1 MEKYNTAMKK
11 MFPAFRDVVG
21 IDFGTSATKA
31 VRIKA
36 GNSGVRTVV
45 AADVFPPC
53 PLNGEGGAE
62 TPKFQLPNKLT
73 AWTAA
78 ATLSSTGA
86 LVKLVGEP
94 KGTTYEDK
102 DIPELLGI
110 SKDSDLRT
118 GMSRI
123 ASEEESSVLIV
134 GVPSAEIARIPPY
147 FTNGKPVLARAELAG
162 LSALECA
169 CDIYGD
175 ETVNGCDLVI
185 DFGANVTTL
194 GLFVKKRP
202 QVIRQF
208 TEGFSTVFKAVK
220 RDFQTDDQTSLD
232 IILSGQVDIG
242 STLHSALA
250 GILRQTGIAVD
261 FAERKT
267 GARLSRIFLSGGFSK
282 CKGLR
287 NEINAALSIE
297 PELVNPWKKMTV
309 LRDAVSDNAKE
320 TGACF
325 AAATAAAIACLEG
338 K

>member
-21 IDFGTSATKA
+21 IDFGTSATKV

-36 GNSGVRTVV
+36 GNSGSRTVV
-45 AADVFPPC
+45 AADVLPPC
-53 PLNGEGGAE
+53 PLKGDSTGDA
-62 TPKFQLPNKLT
+62 PKFQLPRKLT

-78 ATLSSTGA
+78 VAFSSA
-86 LVKLVGEP
+86 SSILKLVSEP
-94 KGTTYEDK
+94 QGTTYGSK

-110 SKDSDLRT
+110 PKDSDLRT
-118 GMSRI
+118 GMSRFE
-123 ASEEESSVLIV
+123 SEEEKSVLIV
-134 GVPSAEIARIPPY
+134 GVPSAEIAKIPTL
-147 FTNGKPVLARAELAG
+147 FTSGKPVLAHAELAG
-162 LSALECA
+162 LAALSRA

-175 ETVNGCDLVI
+175 ETVNGCDLVM
-185 DFGANVTTL
+185 DFGANMTTL

-208 TEGFSTVFKAVK
+208 TEGFSSVLNAVK

-242 STLHSALA
+242 ATLHAALS
-250 GILRQTGIAVD
+250 GILRQAGIAAD

-267 GARLSRIFLSGGFSK
+267 GARLSRIFLCGGFSN
-282 CKGLR
+282 CKGLQT
-287 NEINAALSIE
+287 EINAALSIE
-297 PELVNPWKKMTV
+297 SEIVNPWKKMTV
-309 LRDAVSDNAKE
+309 LPNAVSDNAKNS
-320 TGACF
+320 GACF